1 VTDYSGYFRSKLFH
15 VIVFVLK
22 LLFRYCDNLGL
33 RYVNSSIHLTSIT
46 LRKMS
51 SKALSA
57 STINE
62 NMKKCRYDVRG
73 EIYLAAV
80 KRTEE
85 GKEVIYTNVGNPQA
99 LGQVP
104 ITFNRQ
110 VMALL
115 MAPFMMDDPYVHSM
129 FASDAISR
137 AKLYLSKIKG

>member
-1 VTDYSGYFRSKLFH
+1 
-15 VIVFVLK
+15 
-22 LLFRYCDNLGL
+22 
-33 RYVNSSIHLTSIT
+33 
-46 LRKMS
+46 MS

-115 MAPFMMDDPYVHSM
+115 MAPFMMDDPHVHTM

-137 AKLYLSKIKG
+137 AKLYLSKIKGDISYIISCLWLLIKSYTRYLFLLHYILFTKTIILSF

>member
-1 VTDYSGYFRSKLFH
+1 
-15 VIVFVLK
+15 
-22 LLFRYCDNLGL
+22 
-33 RYVNSSIHLTSIT
+33 
-46 LRKMS
+46 MS

-115 MAPFMMDDPYVHSM
+115 MAPFMMDDPHVHTM

-137 AKLYLSKIKG
+137 AKLYLSKIKGDISWYIIYYIMLVITD

>member
-1 VTDYSGYFRSKLFH
+1 
-15 VIVFVLK
+15 
-22 LLFRYCDNLGL
+22 
-33 RYVNSSIHLTSIT
+33 
-46 LRKMS
+46 MS

-115 MAPFMMDDPYVHSM
+115 MAPFMMDDPYVHTM

-137 AKLYLSKIKG
+137 AKLYLSKIKGDISYIISCLWLLIKSYTRYLFLLHYILFTKTIILSF

>member
-1 VTDYSGYFRSKLFH
+1 
-15 VIVFVLK
+15 
-22 LLFRYCDNLGL
+22 
-33 RYVNSSIHLTSIT
+33 
-46 LRKMS
+46 MS

-115 MAPFMMDDPYVHSM
+115 MAPFMMDDPHVHTM

-137 AKLYLSKIKG
+137 AKLYLSKIKGDISCIISCLWLLICSYNRYLFLLHYILFTKTIILSF

>member
-1 VTDYSGYFRSKLFH
+1 
-15 VIVFVLK
+15 
-22 LLFRYCDNLGL
+22 
-33 RYVNSSIHLTSIT
+33 
-46 LRKMS
+46 MS

-137 AKLYLSKIKG
+137 AKLYLSKIKGKIYDVSYHVIVLIN

>member
-1 VTDYSGYFRSKLFH
+1 
-15 VIVFVLK
+15 
-22 LLFRYCDNLGL
+22 
-33 RYVNSSIHLTSIT
+33 
-46 LRKMS
+46 MS

-104 ITFNRQ
+104 ITFNRE

-115 MAPFMMDDPYVHSM
+115 MAPFIMDNPNVVNFIFFICLLRFILIEYSLLLGSYHVFS
-129 FASDAISR
+129 
-137 AKLYLSKIKG
+137 

>member
-1 VTDYSGYFRSKLFH
+1 
-15 VIVFVLK
+15 
-22 LLFRYCDNLGL
+22 
-33 RYVNSSIHLTSIT
+33 
-46 LRKMS
+46 MS

-115 MAPFMMDDPYVHSM
+115 MAPFMMDDPHVHTM

-137 AKLYLSKIKG
+137 AKLYLSKIKGDISYIISCLWLLICSYNRYLFYFIIYYSQKQSYYHSK